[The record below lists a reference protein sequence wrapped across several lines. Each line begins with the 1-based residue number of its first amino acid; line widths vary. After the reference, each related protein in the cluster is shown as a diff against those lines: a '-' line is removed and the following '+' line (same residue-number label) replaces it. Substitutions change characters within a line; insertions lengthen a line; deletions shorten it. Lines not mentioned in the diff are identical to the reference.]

1 MEYTKETFKVE
12 LDQDRVRKEKGLLS
26 EWSIGY
32 LKALENYEN
41 LILFGVGIE
50 LPTSKERIS
59 ALENS
64 IKYWYDEKNN
74 RDIKEFS
81 KGFDNCYRWIKD
93 YVRKQR

>member
-1 MEYTKETFKVE
+1 MSKEIIKIRDWIRTNGVFSEDGESITYDCKE
-12 LDQDRVRKEKGLLS
+12 LEEIID
-26 EWSIGY
+26 
-32 LKALENYEN
+32 KALN
-41 LILFGVGIE
+41 LQVVGIE